1 MAPVTHTNVARRI
14 VNSLIVAR
22 FKTSS
27 ATFATNIVE
36 KSELN
41 STTSSFIL
49 QPVGS
54 ECRFLAP
61 ASTDY
66 EAFGKHFLVRS
77 FGLMGV
83 KRHYTLCQS
92 IKKETYDELLKAI

>member
-1 MAPVTHTNVARRI
+1 MAPVTHSNVARRI

-22 FKTSS
+22 LNTSPT
-27 ATFATNIVE
+27 TFAANIVE
-36 KSELN
+36 RSELN

-61 ASTDY
+61 ASTEY
-66 EAFGKHFLVRS
+66 EGFGKHFLVQS
-77 FGLMGV
+77 FGLRGV

-92 IKKETYDELLKAI
+92 LKKETYDELLKAV